1 MKTIFVRLDSSIVDD
16 DGVMHSQPRVR
27 TMFNYDM
34 GLVSEATGLKC
45 EDKSMAQQ
53 NFAEECDINT
63 IVARFGL
70 TGSLPTNVAAP
81 TYGDFTGVSDYQSA
95 LAVISAADDSFYSM
109 PAEIRSR
116 FNNNPAKFVDFCSD
130 VSNLEEMKSMG
141 LVVKSASGESFGGTP
156 NDSVEVPPAGGST
169 VPT

>member
-1 MKTIFVRLDSSIVDD
+1 MKDIVF
-16 DGVMHSQPRVR
+16 R
-27 TMFNYDM
+27 TPFNYDADAVSVAS
-34 GLVSEATGLKC
+34 GLSCLDESLAVQASR
-45 EDKSMAQQ
+45 D
-53 NFAEECDINT
+53 ECDINT

-141 LVVKSASGESFGGTP
+141 LVVKSPSGESFGGTP
-156 NDSVEVPPAGGST
+156 NDSVEAPPAGGST